1 MVTRLTATQQTAA
14 DSGPSADRGVHD
26 NPLARPARGAGHGRT
41 VLVID
46 DDLALGA
53 LLDLELRRL
62 RFEPTVVAS
71 AEAAL
76 ATLERQRFSA
86 VLADV
91 RLDGMSGLD
100 CCARVVRAF
109 PGTAVV
115 LMTGWGTM
123 QTAIDA
129 LRAGAFDFITKPLDL
144 ADLAVVLER
153 ALRHSAAESVTRLP
167 HPGGG
172 SSAFEELIGE
182 SAPMRRLGELLD
194 RVAHTEAT
202 VLITGES
209 GTGKELAARALHR
222 RSARAA
228 GRFVAINCAA
238 MPEALL
244 ESQLFGHT
252 RGAFTDAHA
261 ARVGLLIQANGGT
274 LFLDEIGDMPLALQP
289 KLLRALQERTVRPLG
304 SDLEVPFDARVLA
317 ATHRQLDAEVQA
329 GRFRADL
336 FFRINVIQVQM
347 PALRTRAT
355 DVLLLANDA
364 LRQIAARS
372 GKAVV
377 GISAAAAE
385 HLLAY
390 PWPGNVRELL
400 NCIESA
406 VALTAHSKIAVEDL
420 PLPIRRGLSHPGPRL
435 HAAGDPLVPMDE
447 VERRHILAVLSVVG
461 GNRTEAAR
469 VLGLDRKTLYRKL
482 KQYARSGRPPAP
494 EAPRTVGRDLDQ

>member
-1 MVTRLTATQQTAA
+1 M
-14 DSGPSADRGVHD
+14 
-26 NPLARPARGAGHGRT
+26 
-41 VLVID
+41 LVID
-46 DDLALGA
+46 DDVALGA
-53 LLDLELRRL
+53 LIDLQLRRL
-62 RFEPTVVAS
+62 HFEPTIVTA
-71 AEAAL
+71 AEQAL
-76 ATLERQRFSA
+76 AALERQRFSA

-91 RLDGMSGLD
+91 RLDGMNGLD
-100 CCARVVRAF
+100 FCARVVRAF
-109 PGTAVV
+109 PGTTVV

-129 LRAGAFDFITKPLDL
+129 LRAGAFDFLTKPLDFAEL
-144 ADLAVVLER
+144 NVVLER
-153 ALRHSAAESVTRLP
+153 ALRHSAAEGITRLARQAEP
-167 HPGGG
+167 STAIG
-172 SSAFEELIGE
+172 ELIGE
-182 SAPMRRLGELLD
+182 SEPMRRLVELLT
-194 RVAHTEAT
+194 RVANTEAT

-209 GTGKELAARALHR
+209 GTGKELAARALHN
-222 RSARAA
+222 RSARSA

-261 ARVGLLIQANGGT
+261 ARVGLLVQANGGT

-304 SDLEVPFDARVLA
+304 SDLEVPFDARILA

-336 FFRINVIQVQM
+336 YFRINVIQVQM
-347 PALRTRAT
+347 PALRTRGS

-364 LRQIAARS
+364 VHQIAARS

-377 GISAAAAE
+377 GVSGPAAE

-390 PWPGNVRELL
+390 PWPGNVRELI
-400 NCIESA
+400 NCVESA
-406 VALTAHSKIAVEDL
+406 VALTRHTKIAVEDL
-420 PLPIRRGLSHPGPRL
+420 PPPIRRNPTRSGADAP
-435 HAAGDPLVPMDE
+435 AAGEPLVPMDE
-447 VERRHILAVLSVVG
+447 IERRHILAVLSVVG

-482 KQYARSGRPPAP
+482 KQYARSGRAPAEETPPARN
-494 EAPRTVGRDLDQ
+494 EALDS